1 MRNRILDLGIGV
13 IALAGVAAFAACGS
27 GEGPAGPE
35 PTVSESRTAP
45 TTDRSP
51 TAEPEPS
58 TSQAAA
64 MTEPTA
70 PAVEEPDDQPATQ
83 AGTGDDSDDTGAAE
97 SVTESGPASE
107 GANTG
112 SLVEPDPDWEAELA
126 SVARFSTYGWDTDFS
141 RHTVPYS
148 GIMSGGVPR
157 DGIPPV
163 YDPKHVTIEDADTWI
178 EDQEPVVALEIA
190 GDARAYPLQILTWH
204 EIANDIVGDVP
215 VAVTFCPLCNSAI
228 AFDRRLD
235 GVVHTFGVSGNLRNS
250 DLIMWDHE
258 TQTWWQQLT
267 GEAIIGSLAGRKL
280 AILPAPIVSY
290 ADFKQAHP
298 DGVVL
303 SRETGHSRA
312 YGSNPYAGYDKVDD
326 PPFLFR
332 GDLDGRLLPKERV
345 AAVTIDGV
353 DTAFPYSVLREEGA
367 VNHKVGETDFVVFY
381 KPGTVS
387 ALDSGS
393 IPDSR
398 EVGATA
404 IYKSD
409 LDGQSLTFQPSGEG
423 FVDDQTGSEW
433 NILGEAVD
441 GPLSGSRLEPI
452 ASADHFWFA
461 WAAFRPDTVIYPGA
475 DRS

>member
-1 MRNRILDLGIGV
+1 MRNRVLKLGIV
-13 IALAGVAAFAACGS
+13 VVVLATVAALAGCGS
-27 GEGPAGPE
+27 SDAVPSPE
-35 PTVSESRTAP
+35 PTVSESRADPTA
-45 TTDRSP
+45 DRSP
-51 TAEPEPS
+51 TAP
-58 TSQAAA
+58 AALQS
-64 MTEPTA
+64 
-70 PAVEEPDDQPATQ
+70 DDQPTAQ
-83 AGTGDDSDDTGAAE
+83 AGTGGDSNDTGAVKA
-97 SVTESGPASE
+97 VTESGPTSEAAS
-107 GANTG
+107 TG

-141 RHTVPYS
+141 RHTVPYG

-157 DGIPPV
+157 DGIPPI

-178 EDQEPVVALEIA
+178 EDQEPVVAVEIA

-204 EIANDIVGDVP
+204 EIANDIVAEVP

-267 GEAIIGSLAGRKL
+267 GEAIIGSLAGKRL
-280 AILPAPIVSY
+280 SILPAPIVSY
-290 ADFKQAHP
+290 ADFKEAHP
-298 DGVVL
+298 NGVVL
-303 SRETGHSRA
+303 SRETGHSRS

-345 AAVTIDGV
+345 AAVTIEGV

-367 VNHKVGETDFVVFY
+367 VNHTVGDSSFVVFY

-404 IYKSD
+404 VYRSN
-409 LDGQSLTFQPSGEG
+409 LDGQSLTFQPSEEG
-423 FVDDQTGSEW
+423 FVDDQTGSQW

-461 WAAFRPDTVIYPGA
+461 WAAFKPDTVIYPGG

>member
-1 MRNRILDLGIGV
+1 MRNRVLKLGIV
-13 IALAGVAAFAACGS
+13 VVVLATVAALAGCGS
-27 GEGPAGPE
+27 SDAVPSPE
-35 PTVSESRTAP
+35 PTVSESRADPTA
-45 TTDRSP
+45 DRSP
-51 TAEPEPS
+51 TAP
-58 TSQAAA
+58 AALQS
-64 MTEPTA
+64 
-70 PAVEEPDDQPATQ
+70 DDQPTAQ
-83 AGTGDDSDDTGAAE
+83 AGTGSDSNDTEAAKE
-97 SVTESGPASE
+97 VTESGPAAE
-107 GANTG
+107 AANTG

-157 DGIPPV
+157 DGIPPI
-163 YDPKHVTIEDADTWI
+163 YDPKHVTIEEADTWI
-178 EDQEPVVALEIA
+178 EDQEPVVAVEIA

-267 GEAIIGSLAGRKL
+267 GEAIIGSLAGKRL
-280 AILPAPIVSY
+280 SILPAPIVSY
-290 ADFKQAHP
+290 ADFKEAHP

-303 SRETGHSRA
+303 SRETGHSRS

-367 VNHKVGETDFVVFY
+367 VNHTVGDSSFVVFY

-404 IYKSD
+404 VYRSN
-409 LDGQSLTFQPSGEG
+409 LDGQSLTFQPSEEG
-423 FVDDQTGSEW
+423 FVDDQTGSQW

-461 WAAFRPDTVIYPGA
+461 WAAFRPDTEIVQTV
-475 DRS
+475 D